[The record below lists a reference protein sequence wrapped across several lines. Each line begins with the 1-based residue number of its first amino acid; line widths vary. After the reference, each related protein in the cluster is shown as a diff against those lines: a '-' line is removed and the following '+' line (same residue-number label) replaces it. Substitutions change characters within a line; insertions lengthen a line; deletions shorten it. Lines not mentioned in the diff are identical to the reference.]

1 MTDERLRRAERAA
14 AGDDEAALQ
23 RALAERRRGGRPTT
37 ELLARTARWRALA
50 DAAITWTSRALTDGD
65 GHEAEAI
72 AAAEAKVGA
81 LPLAVR
87 EWWELCGRR
96 RDLIGDRFEDQPQGP
111 DRARALDGLV
121 ALYVHSAGLCVWAAR
136 LADAADDDPSAWVT
150 PAVRGKWKALE
161 ALACGVPIS
170 EAVTALA
177 LRRIVASIVHPRARL
192 EPALLAVA
200 QAALPELARLPV
212 ITAASGGVAVPF
224 VVHGKDGLLLSV
236 EPGGARPLLVAA
248 SAEARARA
256 LGLIPG
262 LVWETPE

>member
-23 RALAERRRGGRPTT
+23 RAIAERRRGGRPTT

-50 DAAITWTSRALTDGD
+50 DAAVTWTGRPLADGD

-72 AAAEAKVGA
+72 AGAEAKVGP

-136 LADAADDDPSAWVT
+136 LADAAEDDPQAWVT

-161 ALACGVPIS
+161 ALACGAPIS

-177 LRRIVASIVHPRARL
+177 LRRIVASIVGPRVRL
-192 EPALLAVA
+192 EPALLGAA
-200 QAALPELARLPV
+200 QATLPELARLPV
-212 ITAASGGVAVPF
+212 ITAASGGVAAPF
-224 VVHGKDGLLLSV
+224 VVHGADGLLLSV

-256 LGLIPG
+256 LGLVPG